1 MKYPVIWA
9 KINKGIAVVA
19 GCLALVIACFSV
31 FEAVA
36 RYVFN
41 SPTSWTLNVS
51 CYILVW
57 SIFLGSSYAFQEGS
71 HVGVDMVK
79 DWVDKKTKG
88 KKRHPRRVMSIIGY
102 ILTFIFLMVILYGA
116 FGLIQKAIAYHTL
129 TLATNPIPVAVL
141 YLGMI
146 IGTILML
153 ITLVLMILDLLSGS
167 DKYI

>member
-1 MKYPVIWA
+1 MRYPKIWG
-9 KINKGIAVVA
+9 KINKAIAVAA
-19 GCLALVIACFSV
+19 GCLALLIACFSV
-31 FEAVA
+31 YEAIV
-36 RYVFN
+36 RYIFS

-71 HVGVDMVK
+71 HVGVDMIK

-88 KKRHPRRVMSIIGY
+88 EKRIPRRTMSIIGY
-102 ILTFIFLMVILYGA
+102 ILTFVFLIVVLYGSVE
-116 FGLIQKAIAYHTL
+116 LIHKALMYHTL
-129 TLATNPIPVAVL
+129 TMATNPIPAAWL

-153 ITLVLMILDLLSGS
+153 ITLVLIILDLLSGN
-167 DKYI
+167 DKYL